1 MTPYTTSRACFLCVV
16 TVLGLLWPSAVLPEG
31 SLAKAKKPVNPSIVI
46 NSNRLE
52 VDNQRKIVT
61 FSGDV
66 DAKRDDF
73 TMTCQKMVLYYIE
86 EAAEAASEKQ
96 EMRIDRIVAT
106 GKVNITRAEGGS
118 ASAEEATYYQEEE
131 KIVLTGN
138 PVVKQ
143 GDDFVEGSTITLFLK
158 EDRSIVEGS
167 KGKRARAVLS
177 QGSEKR

>member
-1 MTPYTTSRACFLCVV
+1 MTPFMHSRACFLCLV
-16 TVLGLLWPSAVLPEG
+16 TGLGLLWPSAVLPEA
-31 SLAKAKKPVNPSIVI
+31 SPAKAKKPVNPTIVI
-46 NSNRLE
+46 NSNRFE

-73 TMTCQKMVLYYIE
+73 TMTCEKMVLYYRE
-86 EAAEAASEKQ
+86 EAPKAASEKQ
-96 EMRIDRIVAT
+96 EMRIDKIVAT
-106 GKVNITRAEGGS
+106 GQVTITRAEGGL
-118 ASAEEATYYQEEE
+118 ASAEKATYYQEEE

-177 QGSEKR
+177 PGSAKR

>member
-1 MTPYTTSRACFLCVV
+1 MTPFIHRACFLRFVA
-16 TVLGLLWPSAVLPEG
+16 VLSLLWPSAVLPEP
-31 SLAKAKKPVNPSIVI
+31 SKTEAKKPVKASIVI
-46 NSNRLE
+46 NPNRLE
-52 VDNQRKIVT
+52 VDNQRKMIT

-96 EMRIDRIVAT
+96 ELRIDRIVAM
-106 GKVNITRAEGGS
+106 GQVKITRAEGGS
-118 ASAEEATYYQEEE
+118 ATAENATYYQSEE

-138 PVVKQ
+138 PMVKQ

-177 QGSEKR
+177 PGSAKR

>member
-1 MTPYTTSRACFLCVV
+1 MHSKACFLCVIA
-16 TVLGLLWPSAVLPEG
+16 VLGLLWPSAVRPEAA
-31 SLAKAKKPVNPSIVI
+31 AKEPVHSSIVI

-52 VDNQRKIVT
+52 VDNQRKIVI

-66 DAKRDDF
+66 DARRDDF
-73 TMTCQKMVLYYIE
+73 TMTCEKMVLYYIE

-106 GKVNITRAEGGS
+106 GQVKITRAEGGS
-118 ASAEEATYYQEEE
+118 ATAEKATYYQAEE

-138 PVVKQ
+138 PMVKQ
-143 GDDFVEGSTITLFLK
+143 GNDFVEGSTITLFLT

-177 QGSEKR
+177 PSSTKR

>member
-1 MTPYTTSRACFLCVV
+1 
-16 TVLGLLWPSAVLPEG
+16 VLPE
-31 SLAKAKKPVNPSIVI
+31 AADTKAEKSVESSIVI

-52 VDNQRKIVT
+52 VDNQRKRVT

-73 TMTCQKMVLYYIE
+73 TMTCREMVLYYIE
-86 EAAEAASEKQ
+86 EAAETASEKQ
-96 EMRIDRIVAT
+96 ELRIDRIVAT
-106 GKVNITRAEGGS
+106 GEVTITRAEGGS
-118 ASAEEATYYQEEE
+118 ATAEKATYYQNEE

-177 QGSEKR
+177 PGSAKGNGVDR